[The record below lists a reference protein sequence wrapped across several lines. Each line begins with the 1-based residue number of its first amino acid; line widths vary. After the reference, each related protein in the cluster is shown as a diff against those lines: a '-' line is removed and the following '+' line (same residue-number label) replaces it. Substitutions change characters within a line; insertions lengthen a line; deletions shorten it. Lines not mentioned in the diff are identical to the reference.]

1 MRLVAGILLMVL
13 GVSFP
18 LGMLFWLN
26 QRMKRPPAL
35 APRQVGL
42 LLAFNGVLPVGVI
55 ALGLGLISAS
65 AWGALAFRLVFLLSA
80 VATGI
85 LLFALW
91 LTGRADRRTGG
102 EDGG

>member
-1 MRLVAGILLMVL
+1 MRPVAGILLIIF

-26 QRMKRPPAL
+26 GRMKRTPAL

-65 AWGALAFRLVFLLSA
+65 AWDALAFRLVLLLSA
-80 VATGI
+80 SATVV
-85 LLFALW
+85 LLVTLW
-91 LTGRADRRTGG
+91 LTGRATRRTGG
-102 EDGG
+102 EDDG